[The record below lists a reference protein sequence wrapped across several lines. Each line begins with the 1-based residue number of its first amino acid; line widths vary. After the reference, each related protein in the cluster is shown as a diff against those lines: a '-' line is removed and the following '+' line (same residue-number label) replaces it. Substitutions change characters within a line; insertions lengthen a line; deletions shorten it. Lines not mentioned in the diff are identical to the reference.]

1 MSAYDYLTG
10 NVVDP
15 RDNVGK
21 VRKFGHKGQGLLN
34 PNNPNIPKSSIGDL
48 IAQDN
53 IYAQPLVGQPAGPV
67 AHTIAPVTIT
77 PYQTPGPVSSVK
89 ASEPLVL
96 PPILRGSVSNVN
108 LPQ

>member
-53 IYAQPLVGQPAGPV
+53 IYA
-67 AHTIAPVTIT
+67 
-77 PYQTPGPVSSVK
+77 
-89 ASEPLVL
+89 
-96 PPILRGSVSNVN
+96 
-108 LPQ
+108 